1 MTEELTVYEG
11 ETTAVVPAQVGALER
26 EPRVVLEEAHRA
38 AKALKDVLDK
48 KERKVVFNNRQYLES
63 TDWQTIGRFY
73 GITAKTKSVKYI
85 SYDLGEDVK
94 VVGFEAEA
102 VAIRNGEEIGGAMSL
117 CLSDEPNWA
126 KKPLFQISSMAQT
139 RAQAKALRS
148 VLGFVVVLAGYEAT
162 PAEEMTGNEGN
173 GHGGPLVRMPQRTAP
188 APAPTAPRAVSN
200 TNANDGE
207 IGALT
212 DFTVLDVEEQSGVKN
227 NKPWTRYT
235 LHTDSGHTIKT
246 FNKDLATVARTAK
259 DAGAKLS
266 ATYKNTKFGYD
277 LLTLEGAEEARAA
290 NQDALGFE

>member
-1 MTEELTVYEG
+1 
-11 ETTAVVPAQVGALER
+11 
-26 EPRVVLEEAHRA
+26 
-38 AKALKDVLDK
+38 
-48 KERKVVFNNRQYLES
+48 
-63 TDWQTIGRFY
+63 
-73 GITAKTKSVKYI
+73 
-85 SYDLGEDVK
+85 
-94 VVGFEAEA
+94 
-102 VAIRNGEEIGGAMSL
+102 
-117 CLSDEPNWA
+117 
-126 KKPLFQISSMAQT
+126 
-139 RAQAKALRS
+139 
-148 VLGFVVVLAGYEAT
+148 
-162 PAEEMTGNEGN
+162 
-173 GHGGPLVRMPQRTAP
+173 MPQRTAP